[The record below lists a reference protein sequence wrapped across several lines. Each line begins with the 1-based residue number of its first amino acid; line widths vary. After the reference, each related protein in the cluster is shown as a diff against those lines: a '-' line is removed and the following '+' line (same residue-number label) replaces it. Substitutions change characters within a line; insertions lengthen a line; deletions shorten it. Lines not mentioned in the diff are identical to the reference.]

1 MQKRMNDNQM
11 DAQLER
17 ITSINQEAARWR
29 ETRHAVSMNVARNL
43 QAEREA
49 LIRRR
54 KAVYRTAFHAAA
66 LVTAGALIWGLSE
79 MSTGSPLAGLVIC
92 LGAVGFGFVG
102 CILDCLGGE

>member
-66 LVTAGALIWGLSE
+66 LLTAGTLIWGLSE
-79 MSTGSPLAGLVIC
+79 LESGSVVPGLVIC
-92 LGAVGFGFVG
+92 LGAAVFGIVGSIF
-102 CILDCLGGE
+102 DCLGGD

>member
-1 MQKRMNDNQM
+1 MSNDQM
-11 DAQLER
+11 DLFLER
-17 ITSINQEAARWR
+17 LTEANHEAARGR
-29 ETRHAVSMNVARNL
+29 QAQKTASLDVSRNIR
-43 QAEREA
+43 AEREA
-49 LIRRR
+49 LSRRR

-102 CILDCLGGE
+102 CVLDCLGGE

>member
-1 MQKRMNDNQM
+1 MNFDQM

-17 ITSINQEAARWR
+17 ITSINHEAARGR
-29 ETRHAVSMNVARNL
+29 QARKAVSYDISRNIRS
-43 QAEREA
+43 ERAA
-49 LIRRR
+49 LNRRR

-102 CILDCLGGE
+102 CVLDCLGGE

>member
-1 MQKRMNDNQM
+1 MNFDQM

-17 ITSINQEAARWR
+17 ITSINHEAARGR
-29 ETRHAVSMNVARNL
+29 QARRTASYDASRNIR
-43 QAEREA
+43 AEREA
-49 LIRRR
+49 LSRRR

-102 CILDCLGGE
+102 CVLDCLGGE